1 MTRSIA
7 GPIAFFA
14 ACLLVPAQETISI
27 NASAQAQPFPHFWE
41 QMFGSGRAVL
51 SLRDDYR
58 KDLRSVRDATGFE
71 YIRFHAILDD
81 DIGVYDEDKQGNP
94 VYNFS
99 YVDQI
104 YDGLLANR
112 IKPFVELSFMP
123 RKLALNLTP
132 HPFWYKPYPSPP
144 RDPAKWRAL
153 IEAFTGH
160 LLERYGRDEVEKW
173 YFEVWNEP
181 NIDFWNGKP
190 QQETYF
196 ALYDITAQA
205 IKKLDAKIRVGG
217 PSTAQAAWV
226 ADFIAHC
233 TQNHV
238 PFDFVSTHVYGNDTS
253 QDVFGNKNA
262 IPRRDMVARAAKKVF
277 DQVKASAAPTTPI
290 IWSEYNATYM
300 NEQEV
305 TDSAFMGPWLANHI
319 RESDGL
325 ATIMAYW
332 CFSDVFEEQGVVKSP
347 FYGGYGLIAE
357 RNIPKAAFRVFELL
371 HTLGDRR
378 LANASENALVT
389 ERADGSLV
397 VALWNYA
404 EPRENPGPRT
414 FQLAVQN
421 GKVKK
426 YRMRMVAPGS
436 GSALEAWKTMGSPAW
451 PTLTQVNE
459 LIAASALAPA
469 QSAPLNKPI
478 TLNPQTLAV
487 LELTR

>member
-1 MTRSIA
+1 
-7 GPIAFFA
+7 
-14 ACLLVPAQETISI
+14 
-27 NASAQAQPFPHFWE
+27 
-41 QMFGSGRAVL
+41 
-51 SLRDDYR
+51 
-58 KDLRSVRDATGFE
+58 
-71 YIRFHAILDD
+71 
-81 DIGVYDEDKQGNP
+81 
-94 VYNFS
+94 
-99 YVDQI
+99 
-104 YDGLLANR
+104 
-112 IKPFVELSFMP
+112 
-123 RKLALNLTP
+123 
-132 HPFWYKPYPSPP
+132 
-144 RDPAKWRAL
+144 
-153 IEAFTGH
+153 
-160 LLERYGRDEVEKW
+160 
-173 YFEVWNEP
+173 
-181 NIDFWNGKP
+181 
-190 QQETYF
+190 
-196 ALYDITAQA
+196 
-205 IKKLDAKIRVGG
+205 
-217 PSTAQAAWV
+217 
-226 ADFIAHC
+226 
-233 TQNHV
+233 
-238 PFDFVSTHVYGNDTS
+238 
-253 QDVFGNKNA
+253 
-262 IPRRDMVARAAKKVF
+262 
-277 DQVKASAAPTTPI
+277 
-290 IWSEYNATYM
+290 M